1 MNRLN
6 SSVWPCYAPAGLSPR
21 IFRNLSMIRHVLAP
35 TDLSNESRS
44 AVKYAM
50 HLAQRFQAKLTL
62 LHVYEPTAVAGADS
76 NGSDDEHSSQ
86 KWNRAKLSLLSLHDI
101 VRAQYTNTEACLRCG
116 EPGEEV
122 ILAARSLPVDLIIAS
137 KHDYA
142 WLRHSGDQGD
152 SKRALRDAPCPVL
165 IVQEGRA
172 IQ

>member
-1 MNRLN
+1 M
-6 SSVWPCYAPAGLSPR
+6 
-21 IFRNLSMIRHVLAP
+21 
-35 TDLSNESRS
+35 ES
-44 AVKYAM
+44 
-50 HLAQRFQAKLTL
+50 
-62 LHVYEPTAVAGADS
+62 
-76 NGSDDEHSSQ
+76 
-86 KWNRAKLSLLSLHDI
+86 AKLSLLSLHDI